1 MFARL
6 RRDWY
11 LIQRNHPP
19 HLHLFD
25 TSMKLVVGSSLTNTS
40 YQNLVIPK
48 LINSHHSYEVATK
61 RPKKWHIQL
70 NQAAVLLKKRSP
82 NSYVR
87 KKHDLA
93 VPSPMKNIQ
102 PPAVGRCVLNSLPA
116 HQRLVC
122 AGSNLGGKQNWL
134 SCFFLLFDGYLIV
147 GVPKKQARDIP
158 TP

>member
-1 MFARL
+1 MFARR

-11 LIQRNHPP
+11 LIKRSHPP

-25 TSMKLVVGSSLTNTS
+25 TSMKLVAGSSLTNTS

-70 NQAAVLLKKRSP
+70 NQSAVLLKSRSP

-87 KKHDLA
+87 KTWSCSAITHEKH
-93 VPSPMKNIQ
+93 
-102 PPAVGRCVLNSLPA
+102 PAVASSTLYQPTRDWFVLVPT
-116 HQRLVC
+116 LVGNKTGC
-122 AGSNLGGKQNWL
+122 HV
-134 SCFFLLFDGYLIV
+134 FLLFDGYLIV